1 MEKLTL
7 SNAQFQQMLINDE
20 DYKELSL
27 EQLEEKVN
35 KGAEIVYK
43 NGGFANLD
51 TKLDELGM
59 INVAAFI
66 NFRLAKEDLG
76 EFVEE
81 IDN

>member
-7 SNAQFQQMLINDE
+7 SNAQFQQILINDE

-59 INVAAFI
+59 MEVAAFI
-66 NFRLAKEDLG
+66 DYRTAKKDLG

-81 IDN
+81 IDD

>member
-43 NGGFANLD
+43 NGGFADLD
-51 TKLDELGM
+51 TKLDELEM
-59 INVAAFI
+59 RNVAAFI

-81 IDN
+81 IDD

>member
-81 IDN
+81 IDD

>member
-7 SNAQFQQMLINDE
+7 SNAQFQQMLINEE

-43 NGGFANLD
+43 NGGFADLD
-51 TKLDELGM
+51 TKLNELEM
-59 INVAAFI
+59 LNVAAFI

-81 IDN
+81 IDD